1 MKWRV
6 ADQHSITRQSQLSKR
21 SSTAVAPGRCL
32 HAHTLPNDHGFEGVL
47 VGNADV
53 RNAEKMV
60 ASEALATDKSIFIS
74 SLMVRRA
81 ISLRV

>member
-1 MKWRV
+1 
-6 ADQHSITRQSQLSKR
+6 
-21 SSTAVAPGRCL
+21 
-32 HAHTLPNDHGFEGVL
+32 LPNDQGFEG

-60 ASEALATDKSIFIS
+60 GSEALAADKSIVIS

-81 ISLRV
+81 IFLRV